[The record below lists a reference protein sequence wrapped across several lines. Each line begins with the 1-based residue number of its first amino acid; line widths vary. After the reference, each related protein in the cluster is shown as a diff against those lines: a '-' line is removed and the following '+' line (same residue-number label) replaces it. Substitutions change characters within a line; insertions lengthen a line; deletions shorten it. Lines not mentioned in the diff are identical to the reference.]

1 MQKKIIIVN
10 PDEPDIIIVV
20 DDASNRFTVD
30 TNDGQP
36 PMEDEVPEG
45 LEQQTAD
52 VMFTLADHFGSKV
65 PGRPTPFA
73 REWTKMSNF
82 LGEKISSSTS
92 TDEFIESLDDGVREL
107 IQAYIDGDIDAMRE
121 HVTGFIAVMM
131 ALDHRLGLRVAEKVV
146 KAAKE

>member
-1 MQKKIIIVN
+1 MQKKIIISN

-20 DDASNRFTVD
+20 DDASNCFAIGD
-30 TNDGQP
+30 SSGEP
-36 PMEDEVPEG
+36 PLEAEVPEG
-45 LEQQTAD
+45 LEQQAAD
-52 VMFTLADHFGSKV
+52 VMYTLADHFGSKV

-82 LGEKISSSTS
+82 IGEKIPSSTS
-92 TDEFIESLDDGVREL
+92 TEEFIESLDDGIREL
-107 IQAYIDGDIDAMRE
+107 AQAYVDDDVEAMRE

-131 ALDHRLGLRVAEKVV
+131 ALDQRLGLRVAEKVV